1 MGDGDGDV
9 ELVRIV
15 APVARARRAYAE
27 AVAVSLLKIS
37 PQGAVTAG
45 DLERGRNGGRTSP
58 RKQMMPNSTA
68 PRSRRFI
75 SHK

>member
-37 PQGAVTAG
+37 PQVPSLRA
-45 DLERGRNGGRTSP
+45 TSNEGEMEGVP
-58 RKQMMPNSTA
+58 LRE
-68 PRSRRFI
+68 SR
-75 SHK
+75 